1 MKVDYIESVL
11 QVLKDEGE
19 TELNEI
25 KYEIKSIENI
35 LPRYTEEIK
44 MIQEE
49 IAGFKVLL
57 ESKSNIFKTLHLYLP
72 IIEIPL
78 IAVILTNIF
87 VGMTF
92 GITEILLVLLS
103 VIGACDIA
111 YMLESKYRNI
121 DSNNNTLNRII
132 NVLKKSLL
140 SKESLN
146 TRINE
151 LECSKN
157 DRFEQ
162 ERALNAKLGAYVTKS
177 HELREEI
184 SYIDGNLQALTVI
197 KNRHK
202 VNDLA
207 DSMELVRYVSEK
219 KELKLRA

>member
-1 MKVDYIESVL
+1 MKIDYIESVL
-11 QVLKDEGE
+11 QDLKDEGE

-25 KYEIKSIENI
+25 KYEIRSIENI

-57 ESKSNIFKTLHLYLP
+57 ESKSNIFKTLHLYIP

-103 VIGACDIA
+103 VISACDIA
-111 YMLESKYRNI
+111 YMLENKNHY
-121 DSNNNTLNRII
+121 NTLNRII